1 MTARFYTVGS
11 FLMRSRNLFVA
22 VGKLME
28 GRIEAGMTVTVNLG
42 NLKLGTRIESVEVVE
57 VNCLSK
63 DYMGLVFAFE
73 QPADLEVW
81 QALQLSDETLLV
93 ESITPGPNDKPL
105 EHPPERW
112 SFSSSRGGSGPPA
125 A

>member
-28 GRIEAGMTVTVNLG
+28 GHIEAGMTVTVNLG

-57 VNCLSK
+57 VTCLSK
-63 DYMGLVFAFE
+63 EYMGLVFAFE
-73 QPADLEVW
+73 HAADLEVW

-93 ESITPGPNDKPL
+93 ESVALGPEARLDLPL
-105 EHPPERW
+105 ERW
-112 SFSSSRGGSGPPA
+112 GRSSSRGGSGPPPLS
-125 A
+125 

>member
-28 GRIEAGMTVTVNLG
+28 GHIEAGMRVTVNLG
-42 NLKLGTRIESVEVVE
+42 SLKIGTRIESVEVVE
-57 VNCLSK
+57 VSCLSK
-63 DYMGLVFAFE
+63 EYMGLVFAFE
-73 QPADLEVW
+73 HPADLEVW

-93 ESITPGPNDKPL
+93 ESVGLGPEATTL
-105 EHPPERW
+105 ELPQRW
-112 SFSSSRGGSGPPA
+112 GRSSAGGGSGPPA